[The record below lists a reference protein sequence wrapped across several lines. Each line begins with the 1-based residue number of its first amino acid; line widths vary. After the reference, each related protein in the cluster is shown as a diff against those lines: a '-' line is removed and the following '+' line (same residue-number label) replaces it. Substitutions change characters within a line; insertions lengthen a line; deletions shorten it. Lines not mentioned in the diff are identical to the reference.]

1 MGLQSF
7 YPISIINFE
16 VKNLT
21 TRLKKTPE
29 EGTNELFLDII
40 NLKEPVQ
47 QLMRSKLAILN
58 GFRPSCN

>member
-1 MGLQSF
+1 
-7 YPISIINFE
+7 
-16 VKNLT
+16 LT
-21 TRLKKTPE
+21 TKLKKTPE